1 MTSTKD
7 TLRPI
12 TEIAEQ
18 VGIAPYYLI
27 PQGKYVAKVDLNI
40 IPSLADKTPGK
51 LVLVTAITPTP
62 LGEGK
67 TVNTIGLS
75 EGLNYIGKKSIAC
88 IRQPSLGPV
97 FGVKGGAAGGGQA
110 EVLPMETLNLHLTG
124 DIHAITAAHDLAS
137 AALDARLFH
146 EQRLGAEFT
155 QQTGLLPLD
164 IDSDRIVWKRVI
176 DHNDRAL
183 RHIIVGVNGGSN
195 GVERHEGFEITAAS
209 ELMAILALATDLHDM
224 RQRIGN
230 IILAYNKQGNPI
242 TAEQLEVA
250 GAMTVL
256 LKEAINPNLMQTV
269 ENTPVLI
276 HAGPFANIAHG
287 NSSVIADRIALPL
300 ADYVVTEAGFGSD
313 MGMEK
318 FFNIK
323 YRQSGIA
330 PSAVVLVATV
340 RSLKSNSGQYNIKPG
355 QPIPKEISESNVP
368 LLTVGAANLGWHIN
382 NAKSYGVPVIVAI
395 NRFPNDSQEELD
407 FLKQY
412 AVKQGAFA
420 AEVSEAFMQGG
431 KGTEL
436 LAQQVVKA
444 CSQPSTLTLPYQDST
459 PLLDKI
465 TILVKRY
472 GANQANLSDKALQ
485 NIREIEALKLD
496 HLPLCIAKTPMSI
509 SADPNLKNVP
519 SNFDVDISH
528 LAVSAGAGFIR
539 VYAGNIMTMPGLGTL
554 PAYRHIDIDA
564 EGNIVGL
571 S

>member
-1 MTSTKD
+1 MTNSAQ
-7 TLRPI
+7 LHPI
-12 TEIAEQ
+12 GEIARKC
-18 VGIAPYYLI
+18 GIDEEYLI
-27 PQGKYVAKVDLNI
+27 PHGKYVAKIDLSILQANKHK
-40 IPSLADKTPGK
+40 PNGK

-75 EGLNYIGKKSIAC
+75 EGLNYIGKKAIAC

-137 AALDARLFH
+137 AALDARLYH
-146 EQRLGAEFT
+146 EEHLGDEFT
-155 QQTGLLPLD
+155 AQTGLKRLN
-164 IDSDRIVWKRVI
+164 IDKNRIIWKRVI

-183 RHIIVGVNGGSN
+183 RAITVGVGGGLN
-195 GVERHEGFEITAAS
+195 GVERKEGFEITAAS
-209 ELMAILALATDLHDM
+209 ELMAILALANDLHDM
-224 RQRIGN
+224 RKRIGQV
-230 IILAYNKQGNPI
+230 ILAYNLDGDVI
-242 TAEQLEVA
+242 TAEDLEVA

-256 LKEAINPNLMQTV
+256 LKNAINPNIMQTV

-330 PSAVVLVATV
+330 PSCVVLVATV
-340 RSLKSNSGQYNIKPG
+340 RSLKSNSGEYNIKPG
-355 QPIPKEISESNVP
+355 QPLPKAISESNVE
-368 LLTVGAANLGWHIN
+368 LLSIGAANLGWHIK
-382 NAKSYGVPVIVAI
+382 NAKSYGLPVIVAI
-395 NRFPNDSQEELD
+395 NRFPHDSAEELT
-407 FLKQY
+407 FLQHY
-412 AVKQGAFA
+412 AIEQGAFA
-420 AEVSEAFMQGG
+420 CEISEVFMQGG
-431 KGTEL
+431 KG
-436 LAQQVVKA
+436 AKA
-444 CSQPSTLTLPYQDST
+444 LSHHIVNACEQASDIALPYQNSDKLS
-459 PLLDKI
+459 DKI
-465 TILVKRY
+465 QKMAHKY
-472 GANQANLSDKALQ
+472 GANKANLSAQALNDIQ
-485 NIREIEALKLD
+485 VIEQLKLD

-519 SNFDVDISH
+519 TDFDIDISH

-539 VYAGNIMTMPGLGTL
+539 VYAGNIMTMPGLGTN
-554 PAYRHIDIDA
+554 PAYRHIDIDDK
-564 EGNIVGL
+564 GNIVGL